1 MSKKLSSKILPRI
14 DKNDN
19 IIINILLLIF
29 IIVII
34 YLTLT
39 NPTSKNI
46 IKKTVGKYFIDS
58 ETTQPITNSD
68 YIDPRVLGIEG
79 FANPDDDK
87 KDKTESKDKNDD
99 DKKETKLEKDKNG
112 IPTVHFPFKN
122 LFDQNG
128 NKINIILL
136 AAPFRGPDHDK
147 IYKELKTQTPKLEFM
162 GISSYCE
169 FPGKLTNPFEGR
181 YHEEQKHIYESMVS
195 TWLNCFRNP
204 SLYINPAYNLPILDF
219 SESDLRDD
227 IANKPDPSIKKEY
240 DFIYICL
247 NDNDKCTPGWQ
258 SYNRNWELAQKCLNI
273 MCGKFKLKGAIIGR
287 ENCQITDLCSGIVK
301 IHPFLKYHEFQKE
314 LQKAKFL
321 FVPNIADASPRVIT
335 ESLCYDMRLL
345 VNYNILGGWKYVKPE
360 TGEFFHDEKDLE
372 PAIQKLMAN
381 MDKYQ
386 PRKHFTE
393 NYGKVNAGK
402 KLAKF
407 IKTHYPNV
415 VPQADKI
422 EYATITI

>member
-1 MSKKLSSKILPRI
+1 MSKKLSSKNLLPGI
-14 DKNDN
+14 TKNEN
-19 IIINILLLIF
+19 IIINMLLLIF

-34 YLTLT
+34 YLTLS
-39 NPTSKNI
+39 NPISKNI
-46 IKKTVGKYFIDS
+46 IQKTVGKYFVNANS
-58 ETTQPITNSD
+58 NPKITNSD
-68 YIDPRVLGIEG
+68 YIDPRILGFEG
-79 FANPDDDK
+79 FANPG
-87 KDKTESKDKNDD
+87 DD
-99 DKKETKLEKDKNG
+99 DKKENKKEEKKDEKLERDANG

-128 NKINIILL
+128 NKLNIILL

-181 YHEEQKHIYESMVS
+181 YHEEQKHVYESMVS

-204 SLYINPAYNLPILDF
+204 SQYINPSYNLPILDF

-227 IANKPDPSIKKEY
+227 VVNKPDPSIKKEY

-345 VNYNILGGWKYVKPE
+345 VNYNILGGWKYVTPQ

-372 PAIQKLMAN
+372 PVLKKLMSN

-415 VPQADKI
+415 VPSADKL
-422 EYATITI
+422 EYVTITI